1 MTPAQLLVCAV
12 VLVTGLGTALATGP
26 LLRWLPEPA
35 DPDPP
40 GYARLPTPRFVLG
53 VGLTSGLAAAV
64 AWTALPL
71 PVQPLWTVL
80 ATGGVLLAAVDL
92 ATTWLPLRLV
102 HITWAAM
109 AVAAL
114 AGASLG
120 GKLGAAGPQR
130 RRGGR
135 RGRAVPGGV
144 DGLPRGVRLRGR
156 PVRPAA
162 RAAAAAVG
170 WPLLLLALLAGTLVG
185 GVVGCSGW
193 CDGGA
198 AASPTRP
205 RCWWGPTWRR
215 SPGGRAEASGG
226 HRRRGRQHV
235 EQGAAVGVRRRRLRV
250 GVVGAA
256 GTADGDDV
264 ALRRG
269 VQGEEPRAERAR
281 GAAPRAAARPPRPPP
296 PSRAPTPSCR

>member
-1 MTPAQLLVCAV
+1 MTPAQLLVCTV

-120 GKLGAAGPQR
+120 GSWEQLGRSAVGAAVAGGLYLGVWTVS
-130 RRGGR
+130 RGGF
-135 RGRAVPGGV
+135 GFG
-144 DGLPRGVRLRGR
+144 DVRYAPLLG
-156 PVRPAA
+156 
-162 RAAAAAVG
+162 AAAAAVG

-185 GVVGCSGW
+185 GVVGVV
-193 CDGGA
+193 
-198 AASPTRP
+198 RLV
-205 RCWWGPTWRR
+205 
-215 SPGGRAEASGG
+215 
-226 HRRRGRQHV
+226 RRRG
-235 EQGAAVGVRRRRLRV
+235 GSFAYAPSML
-250 GVVGAA
+250 VGAYLA
-256 GTADGDDV
+256 
-264 ALRRG
+264 AL
-269 VQGEEPRAERAR
+269 
-281 GAAPRAAARPPRPPP
+281 
-296 PSRAPTPSCR
+296 SRWPG